1 MTSRASTAAACVA
14 FLSALASCGQTPP
27 LNGSP
32 LPSLVSTAAAVL
44 RPPGPAPQKRTLDVV
59 AANAACE
66 GCHQEIA
73 LEWRG
78 SLHREAFTDPMFQAQ
93 FELEP
98 FPFCSSC
105 HAPEAEVGVPVA
117 GATVASAEAELGVG
131 CITCHV
137 PEDQLLAADQAPG
150 LLAAPHPIV
159 RTTLLQQAAACA
171 GCHEFAFPD
180 QGARSHPLLMQ
191 STVQEHTRERD
202 GGCNDCHMLRV
213 EGQGGRTHR
222 DHRFAAS
229 RDETLVRSAVRFDP
243 PQLEAGVFRWRLL
256 RGETSHAFPT
266 GDLFRRLRLEVEL
279 FAEGELRWRQERVFT
294 RSFGFERKPNH
305 LPQRVERADTRLF
318 VNADEA
324 LIEVPL
330 RSPLMG
336 DRLRYRLLYE
346 RVADP
351 RIQRDGAP
359 LIEGTI
365 TVAEGE
371 LRL

>member
-1 MTSRASTAAACVA
+1 MAGAWVA
-14 FLSALASCGQTPP
+14 LLSALVSCGQPP
-27 LNGSP
+27 PPSASTMPGV
-32 LPSLVSTAAAVL
+32 PSLVSTAAAVL
-44 RPPGPAPQKRTLDVV
+44 RLPGPAPQLRTLDVV

-66 GCHQEIA
+66 SCHQEIA
-73 LEWRG
+73 AEWRG

-105 HAPEAEVGVPVA
+105 HAPEADVGVTLA
-117 GATVASAEAELGVG
+117 AAAAEIGVG
-131 CITCHV
+131 CITCHQ

-150 LLAAPHPIV
+150 HLPAPHPIV
-159 RTTLLQQAAACA
+159 RTALLQQAAACA
-171 GCHEFAFPD
+171 GCHEFAFPG

-191 STVQEHTRERD
+191 STVQEHRRESE
-202 GGCNDCHMLRV
+202 GGCNDCHMQQV
-213 EGQGGRTHR
+213 AGQGGRTHR

-229 RDETLVRSAVRFDP
+229 RDETLIRSAVRAER
-243 PQLEAGVFRWRLL
+243 PQVEAGVFRWRLL

-266 GDLFRRLRLEVEL
+266 GDLFRRLRLEIEL
-279 FAEGELRWRQERVFT
+279 FAEGELRWRQERLFT
-294 RSFGFERKPNH
+294 RSFAFERKPNH
-305 LPQRVERADTRLF
+305 LPQRVERADQRLF

-324 LIEVPL
+324 LIEMPL
-330 RSPLMG
+330 RSPLTG

-359 LIEGTI
+359 LIEGAV